1 MTKAQERIVVF
12 AFGSVFIVAL
22 LTLAIKFPEPTR
34 FQYEV
39 FKVVL
44 SLAVAGVSAM
54 IPGFVEVNLPS
65 WVKAGGALAV
75 FILVMYKNP
84 AGLIVP
90 PPPEPVKGTV
100 ILRDGF
106 RFFEQSGYEFA
117 SGRKVAWDAA
127 AADILAVK
135 QQGETT
141 TGFFLPYDAEGYKH
155 PNWDRNAAAG
165 IREVAGEHPD
175 AVRECPTDG
184 YLHHWFQPKKGDL
197 YCLRTRDGKHYA
209 IIRVDAV
216 DNDRIGFD
224 FIFQPSG
231 SSKF

>member
-1 MTKAQERIVVF
+1 MTKAQERIAVF
-12 AFGSVFIVAL
+12 AFGVVFVVVL

-44 SLAVAGVSAM
+44 ALAAAGVAAM
-54 IPGFVEVNLPS
+54 IPGFLEVNLPN

-75 FILVMYKNP
+75 FVLVMYKSP
-84 AGLIVP
+84 AGLVVP
-90 PPPEPVKGTV
+90 PPPEPVKGNV

-106 RFFEQSGYEFA
+106 RFFQQSGYQFTT
-117 SGRKVAWDAA
+117 GHTVAWDAA

-135 QQGETT
+135 KQGEST

-165 IREVAGEHPD
+165 IQEVTGANLD
-175 AVRECPTDG
+175 AVRECPTGG
-184 YLHHWFQPKKGDL
+184 YLHHWFQPRKGAL
-197 YCLRTRDGKHYA
+197 YCLRTRDGKHFA
-209 IIRVDAV
+209 VIRVDTV
-216 DNDRIGFD
+216 DEDRIGFD
-224 FIFQPSG
+224 FVFQPRG
-231 SSKF
+231 SAKF